1 MFSVMVF
8 GILSGLAGLVAFEI
22 YQEVRG
28 SGPGSGHVIK
38 RKSGEARWA
47 LAALPMRR

>member
-8 GILSGLAGLVAFEI
+8 GILTGLAGLVAFEI

-28 SGPGSGHVIK
+28 SRQSLEDHYH
-38 RKSGEARWA
+38 E
-47 LAALPMRR
+47 